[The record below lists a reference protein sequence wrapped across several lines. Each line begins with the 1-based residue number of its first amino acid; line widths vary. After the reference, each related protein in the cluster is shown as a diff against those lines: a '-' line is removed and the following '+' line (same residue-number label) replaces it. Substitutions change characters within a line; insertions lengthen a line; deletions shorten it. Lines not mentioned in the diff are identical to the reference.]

1 VYPLHQNG
9 PNGATRRGQRALVL
23 YADGSAMTDRAG
35 AGVTPQPRLSDWTT
49 LGVGGPADA
58 FVEVADV
65 ASLADALA
73 EAEGHDSRV
82 LVLGGGSNIVVADE
96 GFRGTVVHIAMKGFR
111 LETRGDVVLAHVAAG
126 EDWGSFVSRCIAE
139 GLAGIECLSG
149 IPGLAG
155 ATPVQNVGAYGQEVS
170 DTIASV
176 SVWDRRDRLT
186 LEMAPDNCNF
196 GYRTSIFRATSRYV
210 VTNVTFSLQRAQL
223 SMPLRYKELAERL
236 GTKLGSRAGLA
247 DTARAVIDLR
257 TSKGMVLGTGGP
269 DSRSAGSFFV
279 NPVLGEVQMNE
290 LLKLAPDVP
299 RFPAGPAGGASG
311 ADAGGAPTEASWKV
325 PAAWLV
331 ERAGFARGYRKDG
344 AAISSKH
351 TLALTV
357 CEGGSARELLALARE
372 LRDAVREAFG
382 VCLVPEPVL
391 VDAHL

>member
-1 VYPLHQNG
+1 MYLFDQNA
-9 PNGATRRGQRALVL
+9 PNGSSGRGQRAPVI
-23 YADGSAMTDRAG
+23 YACRSGMADRAG
-35 AGVTPQPRLSDWTT
+35 AGVAPQPRLSDWTT

-73 EAEGHDSRV
+73 EAEARHSRV
-82 LVLGGGSNIVVADE
+82 LVLGGGSNVVVADD
-96 GFRGTVVHIAMKGFR
+96 GFRGTVIHITMKGLR
-111 LETRGDVVLAHVAAG
+111 LERQGDGALAHVAAG
-126 EDWGSFVSRCIAE
+126 EDWCSFVSHCIAE
-139 GLAGIECLSG
+139 GLAGTECLSG

-155 ATPVQNVGAYGQEVS
+155 ATPVQNVGAYGQEVR

-176 SVWDRRDRLT
+176 TVWDRRDRSV
-186 LEMAPDNCNF
+186 LEMRPADCNF

-210 VTNVTFSLQRAQL
+210 VTNVSFSLQRSQL
-223 SMPLRYKELAERL
+223 SMPLRYTELAERL
-236 GTKLGSRAGLA
+236 GTEVGSSAGLEE
-247 DTARAVIDLR
+247 TAQAVIELR

-279 NPVLGEVQMNE
+279 NPVLGEAQMSE

-299 RFPAGPAGGASG
+299 RFPADRAGGAV
-311 ADAGGAPTEASWKV
+311 AAARAGAPAPMSWKV

-331 ERAGFARGYRKDG
+331 ERAGFARGYRKGG
-344 AAISSKH
+344 AAISSRH

-357 CEGGSARELLALARE
+357 CDGGTAGDLLALARE
-372 LRDAVREAFG
+372 VRDGVREMFG
-382 VCLVPEPVL
+382 VHLVPEPVL

>member
-1 VYPLHQNG
+1 
-9 PNGATRRGQRALVL
+9 
-23 YADGSAMTDRAG
+23 MTDRAG
-35 AGVTPQPRLSDWTT
+35 AGVAPQPCLSDWTT

-73 EAEGHDSRV
+73 EAEDRDSRV
-82 LVLGGGSNIVVADE
+82 LVLGGGSNVVVADE
-96 GFRGTVVHIAMKGFR
+96 GFRGTVVHIAMKGLR
-111 LETRGDVVLAHVAAG
+111 LQRQGDRVLAHVAAG
-126 EDWGSFVSRCIAE
+126 EDWCSFVSHCVAE
-139 GLAGIECLSG
+139 GLAGTECLSG

-176 SVWDRRDRLT
+176 SVWDRRDRVT
-186 LEMAPDNCNF
+186 SEMVPDICNF
-196 GYRTSIFRATSRYV
+196 GYRTSIFRATTRYV
-210 VTNVTFSLQRAQL
+210 VTNVTFSLQRSQL
-223 SMPLRYKELAERL
+223 SMPLRYTELAERL
-236 GTKLGSRAGLA
+236 GTKLGSRAGLEE
-247 DTARAVIDLR
+247 TAQAVIDLR

-279 NPVLGEVQMNE
+279 NPVLGEVQMSE

-299 RFPAGPAGGASG
+299 RFPLGRAGGAATADGEG
-311 ADAGGAPTEASWKV
+311 AQTARSWKV

-357 CEGGSARELLALARE
+357 CDGGTAQELLALARE
-372 LRDAVREAFG
+372 VRDAVREAFG